1 MTIDVHVHIGSYPSV
16 ESAGEKLT
24 TRPDVAKFR
33 NKYPELYKRYVTE
46 EPLDNSG
53 TLLRVMDEY
62 EVSRSFVQARPGIS
76 NDFVAKMANENA
88 ERLTALAVPT
98 PWPTPADGPELNEGD
113 LSTRAADLLRYCLD
127 DLGMKAAG
135 ELYVRRATNEIHPE
149 KIADDLSPMMEI
161 LEVRKG
167 SVQIP
172 TAWTQFP
179 GNLFYGDPLW
189 VDELANRFPNVPILL
204 TKMGRGLTRY
214 FEASMVVALRNAN
227 VYFDTSDT
235 KPEQLKAAIEAIGPE
250 RIMYGT
256 DWSATW
262 QFMKYPGTAH
272 SIAFDT
278 VEASTNDPGIREQIL
293 VKTAEEFYATALAK

>member
-1 MTIDVHVHIGSYPSV
+1 MTIDVHVHIGSYPSIEAV
-16 ESAGEKLT
+16 GNKLT

-33 NKYPELYKRYVTE
+33 NRYPELYKKYVTE
-46 EPLDNSG
+46 QPIDNSG
-53 TLLRVMDEY
+53 TLLGVMDEY
-62 EVSRSFVQARPGIS
+62 EISHTFVQARPGIA
-76 NDFVAKMANENA
+76 NDFVAKMASDHP

-113 LSTRAADLLRYCLD
+113 LSGRAAELLRYCMD

-161 LEVRKG
+161 LEARNG

-179 GNLFYGDPLW
+179 GNLYYGDPLW
-189 VDELANRFPNVPILL
+189 VDELANRFPKVPILL

-214 FEASMVVALRNAN
+214 FEASLVVALRNAN

-235 KPEQLKAAIEAIGPE
+235 RPEQLRTAIEAIGAE

-278 VEASTNDPGIREQIL
+278 INAATDDSGIRDQIL
-293 VKTAEEFYATALAK
+293 VRTAEAFYEPALSN